1 MSDATGHDV
10 PPILDRAFDS
20 ATLPTLRAEVHDRA
34 RQAGMPEGRA
44 GDMVLAIH
52 ELAANAV
59 RHGTGAGRLRVWN
72 LCGALHCQVDD
83 GSPPA
88 SGGPAG
94 QRAGH
99 ARGAATAPADASG
112 QAPMYSWP
120 DRPGHGLW
128 VVRQVSDRLQVLS
141 GPGGTR
147 ASVTF
152 ALPSGLAT
160 CHP

>member
-1 MSDATGHDV
+1 MSGETGHDV

-20 ATLPTLRAEVHDRA
+20 TTLAALRADVHARA
-34 RQAGMPEGRA
+34 RQAGMPDGRA

-59 RHGTGAGRLRVWN
+59 HHGTGAGRLRIWN
-72 LCGALHCQVDD
+72 LRGTLHCQVDD
-83 GSPPA
+83 GSSSA

-99 ARGAATAPADASG
+99 ARGAATAPAEASG
-112 QAPMYSWP
+112 QAPMDSWP

-128 VVRQVSDRLQVLS
+128 VVRQVSDWLQVLS

-147 ASVTF
+147 ATVTF
-152 ALPSGLAT
+152 ALPSGPAT
-160 CHP
+160 GHP